1 MRPRLAGG
9 CSRACE
15 GWGVNRRGEGGLPI
29 SGGVLNGGL
38 QDWGYPADSGGAL
51 GRGARRGCK
60 GMARGPGEFTPPQ
73 TSGGDSLISGTGR
86 QVASSVGRLGG
97 GGGLGAALATVD
109 GRGGK
114 WDPSIG
120 VGKVGGG
127 SRGCETRG
135 PRAEAGAAGRGA
147 ARLEPGLLGAARL
160 GTRGD
165 AGLGAGVVG
174 GPELPETV
182 GTGGRRVFGASRG
195 GLRSRGRRGREA
207 PRARPGPRGLR
218 PKEGGGRVSAGT
230 WLLLR
235 QLRRR
240 PGGGPGTDAPR
251 ELLVP
256 E

>member
-38 QDWGYPADSGGAL
+38 QDWGYQADSGGAL

-86 QVASSVGRLGG
+86 QVASSGGRLGG

-127 SRGCETRG
+127 AGAARRGGRAPRREPPAVG
-135 PRAEAGAAGRGA
+135 PRAWNRACWGLHVWELVEMLGSARGWWGGRSCRKPWGQGGAASSGRV
-147 ARLEPGLLGAARL
+147 
-160 GTRGD
+160 
-165 AGLGAGVVG
+165 GVV
-174 GPELPETV
+174 
-182 GTGGRRVFGASRG
+182 
-195 GLRSRGRRGREA
+195 
-207 PRARPGPRGLR
+207 
-218 PKEGGGRVSAGT
+218 
-230 WLLLR
+230 
-235 QLRRR
+235 
-240 PGGGPGTDAPR
+240 
-251 ELLVP
+251 
-256 E
+256 